1 MSAKKTLIQQQKSVS
16 GIIFLPTLLRTEKQ
30 ILAEKKIKLEKFELR
45 YSFILNILK
54 WSQF

>member
-16 GIIFLPTLLRTEKQ
+16 GTIFLPTLLRTEKQ
-30 ILAEKKIKLEKFELR
+30 ILAEKKIKLEKFELS

>member
-30 ILAEKKIKLEKFELR
+30 ILAEKKIKLEKFELS